1 MKSVFKG
8 RSFLAEKDFT
18 RDELQYLIDFS
29 LHVKELKQKNI
40 PHRYLEGKNVALLF
54 EKNSTRTRAAFTVAA
69 VDLGAHP
76 DF

>member
-54 EKNSTRTRAAFTVAA
+54 EKIL
-69 VDLGAHP
+69 LGRELP
-76 DF
+76 LPLLPLI

>member
-54 EKNSTRTRAAFTVAA
+54 EKIL
-69 VDLGAHP
+69 LGHELP
-76 DF
+76 LPLLPLI